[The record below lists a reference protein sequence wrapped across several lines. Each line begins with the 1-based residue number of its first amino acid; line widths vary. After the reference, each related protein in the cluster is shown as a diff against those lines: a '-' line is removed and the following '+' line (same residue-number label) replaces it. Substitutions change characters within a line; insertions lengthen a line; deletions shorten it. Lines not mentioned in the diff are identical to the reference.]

1 MIEFITKF
9 FRREEA
15 SKNLA
20 KERLRLVLMSDRV
33 SLAPDIFET
42 MKVEMLDVIRRYL
55 EVDERA
61 LEMRFEN
68 AERQFLLL
76 ANIPVRSVLP
86 LPRKTTGAG
95 QTAGRNTNGR
105 ANGSA
110 ISSGDASPPAASAS
124 ADASAPAEG
133 PHPLPAFGG
142 SAPGPGDDL
151 SSSKELRPAAN
162 DAAGSAAAA
171 GPHQTAKLPATVKRR
186 RRRRK
191 KVDAPVVDTAAP
203 SAFGDVAE
211 GPRPPGG
218 S

>member
-1 MIEFITKF
+1 MLEFITRF

-76 ANIPVRSVLP
+76 ANIPVLHVKSHMPKPATVQSP
-86 LPRKTTGAG
+86 SAPP
-95 QTAGRNTNGR
+95 
-105 ANGSA
+105 NGSA
-110 ISSGDASPPAASAS
+110 HSPAPEQPAPAAEEAQAPSAS
-124 ADASAPAEG
+124 MAIDAERSKAAPAKADAQ
-133 PHPLPAFGG
+133 G
-142 SAPGPGDDL
+142 SAP
-151 SSSKELRPAAN
+151 
-162 DAAGSAAAA
+162 
-171 GPHQTAKLPATVKRR
+171 KRR
-186 RRRRK
+186 RRKRK
-191 KVDAPVVDTAAP
+191 KTSPAGASQTIAIPQPV
-203 SAFGDVAE
+203 GD
-211 GPRPPGG
+211 PPTIPPADQ
-218 S
+218 